1 MKKYLVGGAV
11 RDERLGLPVT
21 DHDWCVTGATPDAL
35 ISLGF
40 KPVGKGF
47 PVFIHPDSGE
57 EYALARTER
66 KTGSGYHGFHFHADP
81 DVSIEDDLGRRDLTI
96 NAMAVGEDGVLTD
109 PFGGAADLEAR
120 VLRHVSEAF
129 VEDPVRIL
137 RVAKF
142 AARFS
147 GLGFRIADETMDL
160 MSRMVDSGEA
170 DALVADRVWKETEA
184 ALGADNP
191 QVFFDMLRRCGALRR
206 LYPELDLLF
215 GVPQP
220 KKWHPEIDC
229 GLHTMMVLEQ
239 AAILSPDGDVRFAAL
254 VHDLGKATTDR
265 NLLPAHH
272 GHEQRSVKLVR
283 KLSTRLPVP
292 NAYRDLALLVAEF
305 HGHSHRAFE
314 LKAATLLRVLQRTDA
329 FRRPARFE
337 KFVVACEADA
347 RGRTGLENAPY
358 PQADFLRAALQA
370 TSRISAA
377 DIAEDGL
384 GGAEIGQA
392 LKDARIRALNAF
404 KSDHQPPKK

>member
-11 RDERLGLPVT
+11 RDEQLGLPVT
-21 DHDWCVTGATPDAL
+21 DHDWCVTGATPEAL
-35 ISLGF
+35 ISLGY

-66 KTGSGYHGFHFHADP
+66 KTGSGYHGFRFHSDP
-81 DVSIEDDLGRRDLTI
+81 DVSIEDDLRRRDLTI
-96 NAMAVGEDGVLTD
+96 NAMAVGEDGILTD

-120 VLRHVSEAF
+120 ILRHVSDAF

-170 DALVADRVWKETEA
+170 DTLVADRVWKETEA

-191 QVFFDMLRRCGALRR
+191 RVFFDVLRRCGALRR

-215 GVPQP
+215 GIPQP

-239 AAILSPDGDVRFAAL
+239 AAILSTDGDVRFAAL

-272 GHEQRSVKLVR
+272 GHEQRSVKLVK
-283 KLSTRLPVP
+283 KLSARLPVP

-314 LKAATLLRVLQRTDA
+314 LKAATLLRLLQRTDA

-337 KFVVACEADA
+337 KFVIACEADA

-358 PQADFLRAALQA
+358 PQADFLRGALQ
-370 TSRISAA
+370 TTTRISAK
-377 DIAEDGL
+377 DIAKDGL

-392 LKDARIRALNAF
+392 LEDARIRALNTF